1 MFAVFKT
8 ARRRLRLAGAALG
21 LFALAACDVGAIS
34 SSLPGSGGARVDASR
49 PVPVALLLPRSD
61 PNAGNIPRDL
71 ENAARLAMQN
81 LGGVTVDLRVY
92 DTAGQ
97 PATASAVAQQA
108 ADEGAAIIIGPLYA
122 EAANAA
128 AIAVADDGLSVLSF
142 SNNPTIAGGNLF
154 VLGQTFQNTANRL
167 VSYGVRQGR
176 DDIAVLYQDN
186 LAGQI
191 GRNAIQA
198 AAARNGA
205 QVVGAEAYALN
216 TESLTGAIGRVKP
229 LVDAGTAD
237 ALFLTDSWEGG
248 LSVVLQLAPEQ
259 GISPQSAQY
268 MGLTRW
274 DSRPDGFQLPG
285 IEGAFFALPD
295 RSAIAAFEGRYATAY
310 GAPPHPLA
318 ALAFDGIAAVGALVG
333 QGKAD
338 AIGPA
343 ALTQGAGFQGASGV
357 FRFLPDG
364 TNERGLAVA
373 SVRNQQVTILDP
385 APRAFGGAGF

>member
-1 MFAVFKT
+1 MFAFIKT
-8 ARRRLRLAGAALG
+8 ARRSARALCAAAG
-21 LFALAACDVGAIS
+21 LFALSACDVGSIPN
-34 SSLPGSGGARVDASR
+34 SLPGGGPSVDPSR
-49 PVPVALLLPRSD
+49 PVPVALLVPRSD
-61 PNAGNIPRDL
+61 ANAGNIPRDL
-71 ENAARLAMQN
+71 ENAARLALQS
-81 LGGVTVDLRVY
+81 LEGVSVDLRVY

-97 PATASAVAQQA
+97 PATAGAVAQQA
-108 ADEGAAIIIGPLYA
+108 VDDGAVVILGPLYA

-128 AIAVADDGLSVLSF
+128 AIAVADDGINVLSF

-167 VSYGVRQGR
+167 VSYGAAQGR

-186 LAGQI
+186 LSGQV

-205 QVVGAEAYALN
+205 RVVGAEAYALN
-216 TESLTGAIGRVKP
+216 TESLTAAIGRVRP

-259 GISPQSAQY
+259 GISPATTQY

-285 IEGAFFALPD
+285 IEGAFFALPN
-295 RSAIAAFEGRYATAY
+295 RGAVSAFESRYAAAY
-310 GAPPHPLA
+310 GGPPHPLA
-318 ALAFDGIAAVGALVG
+318 GLAFDGIAAVGALAG
-333 QGKAD
+333 RGSGINTAT
-338 AIGPA
+338 
-343 ALTQGAGFQGASGV
+343 LTQSAGFQGASGV
-357 FRFLPDG
+357 FRLLPGG

-373 SVRNQQVTILDP
+373 TVRNQQVTILDP
-385 APRAFGGAGF
+385 APRAFGGAGL

>member
-1 MFAVFKT
+1 MFATFKT
-8 ARRRLRLAGAALG
+8 VRRALRRLTLATG
-21 LFALAACDVGAIS
+21 LFALAACDASMIAN
-34 SSLPGSGGARVDASR
+34 SLPGGGSAIDPSK

-61 PNAGNIPRDL
+61 SNTGVIPRDL
-71 ENAARLAMQN
+71 ENAARLAMQS
-81 LGGVTVDLRVY
+81 LGGVTIDLRVY

-97 PATASAVAQQA
+97 PATAAAVAQRA
-108 ADEGAAIIIGPLYA
+108 VDEGAVAILGPLFG

-128 AIAVADDGLSVLSF
+128 AIAVADEGVSVLSF

-154 VLGQTFQNTANRL
+154 ILGHTFQNNANRL
-167 VSYGVRQGR
+167 VSYGARQGK

-186 LAGQI
+186 IAGQI
-191 GRNAIQA
+191 GRNAIQS

-205 QVVGAEAYALN
+205 RVVGTQGYDLT
-216 TESLTGAIGRVKP
+216 TESLTAAIGRIKP
-229 LVDAGTAD
+229 LIASGTAD

-259 GISPQSAQY
+259 GIDPATTQY

-274 DSRPDGFQLPG
+274 DARTDGFKLAG
-285 IEGAFFALPD
+285 IEGAFFAMPD
-295 RSAIAAFEGRYATAY
+295 RTAIASFESRYQAAY
-310 GAPPHPLA
+310 GGAPHPLA
-318 ALAFDGIAAVGALVG
+318 ALAFDGIAAIGALAG
-333 QGKAD
+333 RGRGAT
-338 AIGPA
+338 IGA
-343 ALTQGAGFQGASGV
+343 ASLTQSAGFQGASGV

-373 SVRNQQVTILDP
+373 TVRNQQVTILDP